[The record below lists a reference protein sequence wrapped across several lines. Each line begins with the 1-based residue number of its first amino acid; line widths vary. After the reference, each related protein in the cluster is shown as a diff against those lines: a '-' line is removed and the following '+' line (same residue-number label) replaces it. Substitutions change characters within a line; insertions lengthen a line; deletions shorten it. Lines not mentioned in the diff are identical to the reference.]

1 MRKIFVFIICLASMQ
16 LANAQSNI
24 INQVQ
29 NAISGTTN
37 LSNDEIIKGLKE
49 ALKVG
54 TNNST
59 ALASKLDGYYKNPKI
74 KIPFPK
80 EAQNMEKQ
88 LRALGMDKEVTKFV
102 KTLNRAAE
110 DAAKS
115 AAPVFVDAI
124 TKITITDGLNILRG
138 NNDAAT
144 QFLKK
149 GSMDGLKAAFKPIV
163 KSSLNKVELT
173 KYWKPLTK
181 TYNQIPLVKKMNPDL
196 EEYVTL
202 KAIEGLFTLIAE
214 EELKIRKDPAARI
227 NDILKKVFGK

>member
-1 MRKIFVFIICLASMQ
+1 MKKIIVLVTLFVCSNTL
-16 LANAQSNI
+16 QSQNI
-24 INQVQ
+24 LNQVT
-29 NAISGTTN
+29 NAISGSSS
-37 LSNDEIIKGLKE
+37 LSNDDIVKGLKE
-49 ALKVG
+49 ALSVG

-80 EAQNMEKQ
+80 EAVAMEKQ
-88 LRALGMDKEVTKFV
+88 LKSLGMENEVNKFV

-124 TKITITDGLNILRG
+124 RKMTITDGVNILKG
-138 NNDAAT
+138 SNDAAT
-144 QFLKK
+144 NFLKTNA
-149 GSMDGLKAAFKPIV
+149 SAGLKNSFKPIV
-163 KSSLNKVELT
+163 KSSLNKVQIT

-196 EEYVTL
+196 EAYVTE
-202 KAIEGLFTLIAE
+202 KAMEGLFKLIAE
-214 EELKIRKDPAARI
+214 EEMKIRKDPAARI